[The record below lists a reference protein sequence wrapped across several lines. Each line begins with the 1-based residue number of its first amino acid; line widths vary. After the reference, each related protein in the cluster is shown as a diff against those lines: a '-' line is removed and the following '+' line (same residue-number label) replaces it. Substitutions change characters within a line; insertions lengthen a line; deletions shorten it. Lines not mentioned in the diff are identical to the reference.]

1 MKYDHNNPLSDEEL
15 DKLGKE
21 DFDGFLEY
29 LDGKTA
35 HLKSKTRPMNSHELK
50 QVAALSA
57 AIDGRKIS
65 DKEWESI
72 KEQGKINEEENN
84 KRWQK

>member
-29 LDGKTA
+29 LDVKQ
-35 HLKSKTRPMNSHELK
+35 LILNLK
-50 QVAALSA
+50 Q
-57 AIDGRKIS
+57 DP
-65 DKEWESI
+65 
-72 KEQGKINEEENN
+72 
-84 KRWQK
+84 